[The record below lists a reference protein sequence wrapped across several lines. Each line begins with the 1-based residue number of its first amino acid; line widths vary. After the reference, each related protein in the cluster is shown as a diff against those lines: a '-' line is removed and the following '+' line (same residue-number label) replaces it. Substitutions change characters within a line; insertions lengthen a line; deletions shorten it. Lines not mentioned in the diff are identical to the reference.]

1 MAVNKKQQDDRIAL
15 LIERGVAELRVSAP
29 ELFAE
34 TRPLSEET
42 IEELLRDDEEIQHIW
57 DESDREHPDHAHV
70 SAADLISEERG
81 E

>member
-1 MAVNKKQQDDRIAL
+1 MAASKKLHDDEITA
-15 LIERGVAELRVSAP
+15 LIERGVAELRISAP

-34 TRPLSEET
+34 AHPLSEES
-42 IEELLRDDEEIQHIW
+42 IEELLRDDEGIQRIW
-57 DESDREHPDHAHV
+57 DEADREHSDHAHV